1 MTKKQTRRP
10 AKRTQRTTSRRG
22 PRTVARP
29 KTREAFIKMPD
40 KQRQDY
46 TSAVNAVAKMRADGL
61 SLPKAARAVGIHAN
75 TVRRLAGP
83 ALRKDK
89 RGLWTATKRDSLLR
103 VLTVPGSRGDREI
116 ATKDSRVAVHIARY
130 FAAVRRYIHTADAS
144 GLVEFRKLML
154 TDAKGKRITLVT
166 NLRVLLDLGN
176 AGVLSF
182 ESLYARTA

>member
-1 MTKKQTRRP
+1 MAKRQTRQP
-10 AKRTQRTTSRRG
+10 KKRKQRATIRRR
-22 PRTVARP
+22 PRTAARP
-29 KTREAFIKMPD
+29 NTREAFIKMPD

-61 SLPKAARAVGIHAN
+61 SLPKAARAVGIDAK

-89 RGLWTATKRDSLLR
+89 RGRWTATKRDRLVR
-103 VLTVPGSRGDREI
+103 VLSVPGPRGSREI
-116 ATKDSRVAVHIARY
+116 AVSDSRAAVHIARY
-130 FAAVRRYIHTADAS
+130 FEAVRRYIHKDDAS
-144 GLVEFRKLML
+144 GLIEFRKLKL
-154 TDAKGKRITLVT
+154 VDTKGKRITLVT
-166 NLRVLLDLGN
+166 SLRVLLQLGH